1 MTTRA
6 AFLVMALVLSGC
18 SAPGTVTPYLYDN
31 GPDYLSEG
39 LMRIQDSSGKIGYAV
54 SGRLNVNRFGH
65 LKVNIRTCKSEH
77 FSRVRTA
84 RSVAIKGRRP
94 SALRAFTPPLA
105 AVEARGAGEPG
116 PFELRLCGPFPC
128 RKVVAA

>member
-39 LMRIQDSSGKIGYAV
+39 LMRIQDSSGKIGYADEKGEIV
-54 SGRLNVNRFGH
+54 ISPQFAFGYPFKNGH
-65 LKVNIRTCKSEH
+65 AKVTLQGHEEVVPGSNGEMHAKSIKKHTAFQSFRTGV
-77 FSRVRTA
+77 FSRE
-84 RSVAIKGRRP
+84 
-94 SALRAFTPPLA
+94 PLA
-105 AVEARGAGEPG
+105 S
-116 PFELRLCGPFPC
+116 LL
-128 RKVVAA
+128 

>member
-1 MTTRA
+1 MPTLTVELEKFDEA
-6 AFLVMALVLSGC
+6 MLEDLVRNAGKTKTALVIDGLRS
-18 SAPGTVTPYLYDN
+18 LY
-31 GPDYLSEG
+31 
-39 LMRIQDSSGKIGYAV
+39 V

-65 LKVNIRTCKSEH
+65 LKVNIRTCKSEQKSEH

>member
-39 LMRIQDSSGKIGYAV
+39 LMG
-54 SGRLNVNRFGH
+54 
-65 LKVNIRTCKSEH
+65 
-77 FSRVRTA
+77 
-84 RSVAIKGRRP
+84 SV
-94 SALRAFTPPLA
+94 
-105 AVEARGAGEPG
+105 
-116 PFELRLCGPFPC
+116 
-128 RKVVAA
+128 

>member
-39 LMRIQDSSGKIGYAV
+39 LMRIQDSSGKIGYADEKGGNRNLTTV
-54 SGRLNVNRFGH
+54 CFRLSVQKRPCQGH
-65 LKVNIRTCKSEH
+65 I
-77 FSRVRTA
+77 
-84 RSVAIKGRRP
+84 
-94 SALRAFTPPLA
+94 
-105 AVEARGAGEPG
+105 AGT
-116 PFELRLCGPFPC
+116 
-128 RKVVAA
+128 